1 MRTACLLLL
10 LVMSGV
16 GSVHAADCPDWSPEQ
31 ARQELAAL
39 HDRLDGWNH
48 AYRVDGHSSVSD
60 AVYDQA
66 ERQLATWSRCFPEQA
81 PASLV
86 HLGDAG
92 GRVGSPAAQ
101 TGLAKL
107 PDAAAVEAWM
117 RARGNR
123 DLWVQ
128 PKADGVAVTLLY
140 EHGRLRQVVSRG
152 DGLRGS
158 DWTALAQAIDAIPK
172 QLPQAPARVVL
183 QGELVWRLPG
193 HVQAEDGGVNARSAV
208 AGALARNTLD
218 AATAAKIGLFVW
230 DWPSGPADMPAR
242 LAGLAAMGFAD
253 SAALAQPVASLD
265 EVKRWREQW
274 YRQALPFAADGT
286 VLRQGHRP
294 SADTWQARPPDWAV
308 AWKYPAASALAEVRA
323 VNFTIGRSG
332 RITPVLELA
341 PVQLDDHRVQRVNVG
356 SFKRWQ
362 ALDIRPGDQVEVALA
377 GLTIPRLQAV
387 AWKYPAAS
395 ALAEVRA
402 VDFTVG
408 RSGRITPVLELAPVQ
423 LDDHRVQRVSVG
435 SFKRWQALDIR
446 PGDQV
451 EVALAGL
458 TIPRLQSVAWR
469 AAQRAA
475 VDAPDPA
482 RYGPLSCWQATPGCE
497 QQFQARL
504 AWLGGKQGLRLPG
517 VSVGTWQALTDAGV
531 VRGLLDWLTLTPTQ
545 LAAVPGLGASR
556 SAALAQAFAD
566 ARGRPFGDWLHALGA
581 PDDAADAGEDWA
593 ALAALGEGD
602 WRARGA
608 SAAHARQLT
617 AFFAHLEVQAL
628 AGQLRTAGVQGF

>member
-10 LVMSGV
+10 LVMSGA
-16 GSVHAADCPDWSPEQ
+16 GLVHAADCPDWSPEQ
-31 ARQELAAL
+31 ARRELAAL

-66 ERQLATWSRCFPEQA
+66 EQQLATWSRCFPEQA
-81 PASLV
+81 PAPLA

-92 GRVGSPAAQ
+92 GRVGSPVAQ

-140 EHGRLRQVVSRG
+140 EHGRLRQAVSRG
-152 DGLRGS
+152 DGLHGS

-172 QLPQAPARVVL
+172 QLLQAPARVVL

-193 HVQAEDGGVNARSAV
+193 HVQAKDGGVNARSAV

-242 LAGLAAMGFAD
+242 LAGLATMGFAD

-265 EVKRWREQW
+265 EARRWREQW

-341 PVQLDDHRVQRVNVG
+341 PVQLDDHRVQRV
-356 SFKRWQ
+356 
-362 ALDIRPGDQVEVALA
+362 
-377 GLTIPRLQAV
+377 
-387 AWKYPAAS
+387 
-395 ALAEVRA
+395 
-402 VDFTVG
+402 
-408 RSGRITPVLELAPVQ
+408 
-423 LDDHRVQRVSVG
+423 SVG

-475 VDAPDPA
+475 VDAPDLA

-517 VSVGTWQALTDAGV
+517 VSVGTWQALADAGV

-593 ALAALGEGD
+593 TLAALGEGD

-608 SAAHARQLT
+608 SAARARQL
-617 AFFAHLEVQAL
+617 AVFFAHPEVQAL

>member
-341 PVQLDDHRVQRVNVG
+341 PVQLDDHRVQRV
-356 SFKRWQ
+356 
-362 ALDIRPGDQVEVALA
+362 
-377 GLTIPRLQAV
+377 
-387 AWKYPAAS
+387 
-395 ALAEVRA
+395 
-402 VDFTVG
+402 
-408 RSGRITPVLELAPVQ
+408 
-423 LDDHRVQRVSVG
+423 SVG

-517 VSVGTWQALTDAGV
+517 VSVGTWQALADAGV

-566 ARGRPFGDWLHALGA
+566 ARGRPFDDWLHALGA

-593 ALAALGEGD
+593 TLAVLGEGD

-608 SAAHARQLT
+608 SAAHARQL
-617 AFFAHLEVQAL
+617 AVFFAHPEVQAL

>member
-1 MRTACLLLL
+1 MRMACLLLL

-16 GSVHAADCPDWSPEQ
+16 DSVHATDCPDWSPGQ
-31 ARQELAAL
+31 ARRELTAL

-48 AYRVDGHSSVSD
+48 AYRVDGRSPVSD
-60 AVYDQA
+60 AVYDQS
-66 ERQLATWSRCFPEQA
+66 EQQLAAWSQCFPAQA
-81 PASLV
+81 PAPLA

-92 GRVGSPAAQ
+92 GRARSPVAQ

-140 EHGRLRQVVSRG
+140 EHGRLRQAVSRG
-152 DGLRGS
+152 DGLHGA
-158 DWTALAQAIDAIPK
+158 DWTVLAQAIAAIPK
-172 QLPQAPARVVL
+172 RLPNAPARVVL
-183 QGELVWRLPG
+183 QGELVWLLSG
-193 HVQAEDGGVNARSAV
+193 HVQADDGGANARSAV

-242 LAGLAAMGFAD
+242 LAGLVAMGFAD

-265 EVKRWREQW
+265 DVKRWREQW
-274 YRQALPFAADGT
+274 YRHALPFAADGT

-294 SADTWQARPPDWAV
+294 AADTWQARPPGWAV

-323 VNFTIGRSG
+323 VSFTI
-332 RITPVLELA
+332 
-341 PVQLDDHRVQRVNVG
+341 
-356 SFKRWQ
+356 
-362 ALDIRPGDQVEVALA
+362 
-377 GLTIPRLQAV
+377 
-387 AWKYPAAS
+387 
-395 ALAEVRA
+395 
-402 VDFTVG
+402 G

-451 EVALAGL
+451 EVVLAGL

-482 RYGPLSCWQATPGCE
+482 RYGPLSCWRSTPGCE

-517 VSVGTWQALTDAGV
+517 VSAGTWQALADAGL
-531 VRGLLDWLTLTPTQ
+531 VRDLLDWLALTPGQ
-545 LAAVPGLGASR
+545 LATVPGLGASR
-556 SAALAQAFAD
+556 ARALAQAFAD
-566 ARGRPFGDWLHALGA
+566 ARRRPSGDWLHALGA
-581 PDDAADAGEDWA
+581 PDDATDAGEDWA
-593 ALAALGEGD
+593 TLAAQGEDG

-608 SAAHARQLT
+608 GAARARQLA
-617 AFFAHLEVQAL
+617 AFFAHPELQAL
-628 AGQLRTAGVQGF
+628 AARLHAAGVQGF